1 VCGVLG
7 EEDIADVELLAHAED
22 VGREMCGQVVA
33 NDDLD
38 VLPGQRLDMAQEN
51 LMKGS

>member
-1 VCGVLG
+1 
-7 EEDIADVELLAHAED
+7 
-22 VGREMCGQVVA
+22 MCGQVVA

-51 LMKGS
+51 LMKGSKITKIFLQLDCAWDGTGTVR